1 MKCLLALFI
10 ISFPAW
16 VCGQSLHADVYAGV
30 ANYQGDLQGKI
41 FTFDKSGI
49 SGGIGLSYDLTNKFI
64 LRTAVNYAKVQGNDK
79 YNTAGKGVEIRN
91 LNFRTNILEA
101 QMALEYNLLDL
112 SERSFTPY
120 VFAGAAVFHYNPYTF
135 DSSGT
140 KVFLQPLG
148 TEGQGLPQ
156 YPGKKPYSLTQFAV
170 PFGGGIKLALS
181 DNLQVGFEFGFRK
194 LFTDYLDDVST
205 DYADS
210 SILAGSRG
218 AQSVALAYRGD
229 ELSGGA
235 GYPKAGAQ
243 RGNPK
248 MKDWYYM
255 TGIRISYHLGTG
267 SGGGHKNKTGCPVNI
282 Y

>member
-1 MKCLLALFI
+1 MKFLITLFI
-10 ISFPAW
+10 ISLPA
-16 VCGQSLHADVYAGV
+16 CLCAQSLHADVYAGV

-49 SGGIGLSYDLTNKFI
+49 SGGLGLSYDLTNKLI
-64 LRTAVNYAKVQGNDK
+64 IRTAVNFAKVQGNDK
-79 YNTAGKGVEIRN
+79 YNTTGKGVEIRN
-91 LNFRTNILEA
+91 LNFRTDILEA
-101 QMALEYNLLDL
+101 QLGLEYNLFDL

-120 VFAGAAVFHYNPYTF
+120 LFAGAAVFHYNPYTF
-135 DSSGT
+135 DTAGT

-156 YPGKKPYSLTQFAV
+156 YPDKKSYSLTQFAV

-181 DNLQVGFEFGFRK
+181 DNLQIGFEFGFRK

-205 DYADS
+205 SYADS
-210 SILAGSRG
+210 SILGSSRG

-229 ELSGGA
+229 ELTGGA
-235 GYPKAGAQ
+235 SYPKAGAQ

-248 MKDWYYM
+248 LKDWYYM
-255 TGIRISYHLGTG
+255 TGMKISYRLGNG
-267 SGGGHKNKTGCPVNI
+267 SGGGHKKKTGCPVNI